1 MMVQSA
7 HKGFAY
13 QLGHGLGSVVA
24 CVRAGEHR
32 VLARAARSGK
42 TVWFVARSFL
52 LAVKL
57 AAVAAALI
65 ALLPAISWLVS
76 LILGFMFLAGMVYL
90 VTNPDPEGLEALSQ
104 AVKQGDV
111 DGHRHGVQGFGFYLH
126 GRRVDYDDD

>member
-13 QLGHGLGSVVA
+13 RLGHGLGSAVA

-42 TVWFVARSFL
+42 TAWFVAKSLL

-57 AAVAAALI
+57 AAVAAVLV

-76 LILGFMFLAGMVYL
+76 FILGFVFLAGMVYL
-90 VTNPDPEGLEALSQ
+90 VANPDPEGLSALS
-104 AVKQGDV
+104 AALKQDDAPYGRDV
-111 DGHRHGVQGFGFYLH
+111 FGHELDFWGNR
-126 GRRVDYDDD
+126 YDE